1 MTTKTRTY
9 GRGILRFTSL
19 QPCRRPGQTAYAN
32 AALKKDG
39 TVNNSRVQN
48 GGEMHVHKN
57 GGGVGTCLVDRAVQ
71 RSKKKNS
78 ARFPFNLMLFLKR
91 AVVPKV
97 I

>member
-1 MTTKTRTY
+1 MNLVRFWVTMTTKTRTY

-19 QPCRRPGQTAYAN
+19 QPCRRPGQTASAN

-39 TVNNSRVQN
+39 AVNNSRVQN

-71 RSKKKNS
+71 RSK
-78 ARFPFNLMLFLKR
+78 
-91 AVVPKV
+91 
-97 I
+97 

>member
-1 MTTKTRTY
+1 MNLVRFWVTMTTKTRTY

-71 RSKKKNS
+71 RSK
-78 ARFPFNLMLFLKR
+78 
-91 AVVPKV
+91 
-97 I
+97 

>member
-19 QPCRRPGQTAYAN
+19 KPCRRPGQTAYAN

-57 GGGVGTCLVDRAVQ
+57 GGGVGTCLVEQFNVQ
-71 RSKKKNS
+71 NKNS